1 VSTPIEWSELGR
13 DVRFDYFNIAA
24 VMKRVAKLKRDPW
37 AKMAAAARTL
47 DKAMMAKVG
56 YRRK

>member
-1 VSTPIEWSELGR
+1 
-13 DVRFDYFNIAA
+13 
-24 VMKRVAKLKRDPW
+24 MKRITRLKRDPW
-37 AKMAAAARTL
+37 AKMAAAARPL

>member
-1 VSTPIEWSELGR
+1 VSTPIEWSELER
-13 DVRFDYFNIAA
+13 DVRFDHFNIAA
-24 VMKRVAKLKRDPW
+24 VMKRIAKLKRDPW
-37 AKMAAAARTL
+37 AKMAAAARPL